1 MSKINT
7 NMAGVTTLYH
17 LQNKEE
23 GMNKALERISSG
35 LRLNNAVDDAAGASI
50 VNRMTSQIKGLEA
63 AIRNAADAISLTQT
77 AEGAIEEVTQ
87 ILHRMRELSV
97 QSANGVYTGQDRQA
111 IQNEVGALQAELTR
125 IAESSTFNG
134 VKMLNGSFLDTT
146 FQVGFQPNDTATLS
160 IEDVKPTGLGEYIL
174 STSVTNAENYL
185 QTESEPLVAG
195 TTSNSVE
202 SKGTIVNLSVFEGD
216 GLRISTVNETINNN
230 AVTGVGSDAFKAFVA
245 ADNGTAGAFSL
256 EVADGQTGTTLDAN
270 FFEVNAATGE
280 VRLAPA
286 ITDLDFED
294 QASNSGDSNYAFNVV
309 YTNSE
314 GVKFVEKIA
323 LTLGNHL
330 NSAGA
335 TAATIKTDTADR
347 SADTLVTIDQFSP
360 DFLLRAKE
368 LGMEVNADGTLDTS
382 NFTGSFRIPTRP
394 SGGGVSVDSAT
405 GSLRIVT
412 DNTRPA
418 ANRLDA
424 GAVSFNIVLYDDSLN
439 TVYTEAVTLTSTSAS
454 GEFARTD
461 RLAIQT
467 PSEVVS
473 ATNITNIDITAN
485 TASGTPTTI
494 INSTKF
500 LPNGISGTSLGFDS
514 QTSFAISSGALA
526 GTSIIDN
533 GDGTFDLAIDTDNT
547 LTGATL
553 PASDT
558 TVTIEARDGQTSPD
572 VTKGGRAKPTQATS
586 SSIATVVTGNP
597 GSTAE
602 TIPESDLTN
611 ISGVT
616 AVQNAIVAA
625 TAASTAVQVVLNGAP
640 TGVSITDSS
649 TSSAYDFTIDL
660 ALDPSSP
667 PVLVAGN
674 HNFEVEYQDH
684 LGNVVFTETVVMTAK
699 DYVQHEFTVNLA
711 VLDGTGQGATTSE
724 MAVTTRTTNDNA
736 FPPNAIAADVSG
748 AIAAGAGTSSSTLD
762 IQTNAPTGTV
772 NFTFNQGDISD
783 LATNVFGTDTP
794 NGAVFRLGSNAPAGI
809 TLTDNGGN
817 TFDVSVA
824 VDPNGEMLPVDAISF
839 DIEIFDANNLNTAAH
854 VETIN
859 LSITD
864 LKQNLIKTSVVEDK
878 VGEINITYDNVLES
892 GKVRIPNTKQSDEMT
907 AFIKANAG
915 GTYTMT
921 GADADKFRIDAQTG
935 EVVSKS
941 FIHFNSDDA
950 DMNNYDLN
958 ITYTSGTN
966 SFTDK
971 ANMTI
976 VNSTADDNP
985 TQAAGRPLVGT
996 DAIEAASLVS
1006 EDEDIIIYGNVGTA
1020 EIDVNGKASAY
1031 ELVQA
1036 INSRQGETGVYANAK
1051 TSVNISFPDQ
1061 FESADDAISF
1071 MLKGMND
1078 EPILVSGNIEFGI
1091 VGGRDANVRGLADAI
1106 NNVSGK
1112 TGISAKVS
1120 PNGATLHMV
1129 SSEGHDIL
1137 VENFTM
1143 SVNNIPMNISATD
1156 DELNSIGDVQQLNRG
1171 QDDTFRSTGQITF
1184 HSPYVFSIE
1193 ASKTGINGG
1202 GLFQLTP
1209 GAAKLS
1215 SVSELDVLT
1224 VDNAKKM
1231 LTAVDAAL
1239 VRIDLERSD
1248 LGATMSRMEHTIR
1261 NLSNIVVNTK
1271 AARSRIQD
1279 ANIAEETTNMT
1290 KAQVLSQAAQA
1301 MLAQANR
1308 TSQSI
1313 LSLLQ
1318 G

>member
-1 MSKINT
+1 
-7 NMAGVTTLYH
+7 MAGVTTLYH

-35 LRLNNAVDDAAGASI
+35 LRLNHAVDDAAGASI

-111 IQNEVGALQAELTR
+111 IQNEVGALQEELTR

-174 STSVTNAENYL
+174 STSVVNAENYL

-195 TTSNSVE
+195 TTTNSVQ
-202 SKGTIVNLSVFEGD
+202 SMGTVVNVSVFEGN
-216 GLRISTVNETINNN
+216 GLRISTVDETINNN
-230 AVTGVGSDAFKAFVA
+230 PISGVGSDAFKAFVG
-245 ADNGTAGAFSL
+245 ADQGTTGVFSL
-256 EVADGQTGTTLDAN
+256 ETATGQSGSNLDTD
-270 FFEVNAATGE
+270 FFEINTATGE

-286 ITDLDFED
+286 VNQLDFEAN
-294 QASNSGDSNYAFNVV
+294 ASNSGDSNYQFNVV
-309 YTNSE
+309 YTNSD
-314 GVKFVEKIA
+314 GIKFSETIS
-323 LTLGNHL
+323 LSLGNHL
-330 NSAGA
+330 NSSGS
-335 TAATIKTDTADR
+335 TAASIKTETADR
-347 SADTLVTIDQFSP
+347 SPDTELKLSQFSS

-368 LGMEVNADGTLDTS
+368 LGMVENADGSLDTT
-382 NFTGSFRIPTRP
+382 NFTGSFRIPARP
-394 SGGGVSVDSAT
+394 AGGGVSVNSSDGT
-405 GSLRIVT
+405 LRIT
-412 DNTRPA
+412 TANDRPA
-418 ANRLDA
+418 ANKLDA
-424 GAVSFNIVLYDDSLN
+424 GTINFNVVLYDADMQAI
-439 TVYTEAVTLTSTSAS
+439 YTEAVTLTSTSAA

-467 PSEVVS
+467 PTEIVS
-473 ATNITNIDITAN
+473 ATNITNMDITAN
-485 TASGTPTTI
+485 TASGTPATI
-494 INSTKF
+494 LNGSQL
-500 LPNGISGTSLGFDS
+500 LPVGVTGASVGFDND
-514 QTSFAISSGALA
+514 TTFAITSGALN

-553 PASDT
+553 PAADT
-558 TVTIEARDGQTSPD
+558 TITIEARDTSNSPA

-586 SSIATVVTGNP
+586 SSIANVITGNP
-597 GSTAE
+597 GSTSETIAE
-602 TIPESDLTN
+602 TDLTN

-625 TAASTAVQVVLNGAP
+625 TAATTSLQVVLNGAP
-640 TGVSITDSS
+640 TGVSITDNS
-649 TSSAYDFTIDL
+649 TASAFDFTIDL
-660 ALDPSSP
+660 DVDPTP
-667 PVLVAGN
+667 LPVLVAGN

-684 LGNVVFTETVVMTAK
+684 LGNVVFTETVVMTVK

-711 VLDGTGQGATTSE
+711 VADGTGQGAPNGEMSVTS
-724 MAVTTRTTNDNA
+724 TTTNDNPFTA
-736 FPPNAIAADVSG
+736 NSIAADVAG
-748 AIAAGAGTSSSTLD
+748 AIAAGSGSSSSTLN
-762 IQTNAPTGTV
+762 IQSNAPTGTV
-772 NFTFNQGDISD
+772 NFTFNQSNISD
-783 LATNVFGTDTP
+783 LGTNVFGTDTP
-794 NGAVFRLGSNAPAGI
+794 NGAVFRLAANSPAGVF
-809 TLTDNGGN
+809 LTDNGGN

-824 VDPNGEMLPVDAISF
+824 VDPNSEMLPVDTISF
-839 DIEIFDANNLNTAAH
+839 DIEIFDANNLTTPAH
-854 VETIN
+854 IETIN
-859 LSITD
+859 LNITD
-864 LKQNLIKTSVVEDK
+864 LKQNLIRTSVVEDK
-878 VGEINITYDNVLES
+878 VGKIDVSFDNVLES
-892 GKVRIPNTKQSDEMT
+892 GKVRIPNSKQSDEMNS
-907 AFIKANAG
+907 FIKENAG
-915 GTYTMT
+915 GTYTLA
-921 GADADKFRIDAQTG
+921 GSDSDKFRIDAQTG

-941 FIHFNSDDA
+941 FIHFNSSDA
-950 DMNNYDLN
+950 ELNQYDLD
-958 ITYTSGTN
+958 IIYTSGSN
-966 SFTDK
+966 NFTDQVT
-971 ANMTI
+971 MTI

-985 TQAAGRPLVGT
+985 TQAAGRPLVGR
-996 DAIEAASLVS
+996 DSIEAASLVS

-1020 EIDVNGKASAY
+1020 EIDVNGKSSAY
-1031 ELVQA
+1031 ELVQS

-1061 FESADDAISF
+1061 FEDSDDAISF
-1071 MLKGMND
+1071 MLTGMNED
-1078 EPILVSGNIEFGI
+1078 PILVSGNVEFGI

-1129 SSEGHDIL
+1129 SNEGHDIL
-1137 VENFTM
+1137 VETFTM

-1171 QDDTFRSTGQITF
+1171 LDDTFRSTGQITF

>member
-35 LRLNNAVDDAAGASI
+35 LRLNHAVDDAAGASI

-111 IQNEVGALQAELTR
+111 IQNEVGALQEELTR

-202 SKGTIVNLSVFEGD
+202 SMGTVVNVSVFEGD
-216 GLRISTVNETINNN
+216 GLRMSMIDETINNN
-230 AVTGVGSDAFKAFVA
+230 PVIGVGSDAFKAFVG
-245 ADNGTAGAFSL
+245 ADQGTGGAFTL
-256 EVADGQTGTTLDAN
+256 ETADGQTGSTLDTN
-270 FFEVNAATGE
+270 FFEINEATGE

-286 ITDLDFED
+286 VNQLDFEAN
-294 QASNSGDSNYAFNVV
+294 ASNSGDSNYNFNVV
-309 YTNSE
+309 YTNSD
-314 GVKFVEKIA
+314 GIKFSEKVSLSI
-323 LTLGNHL
+323 GNHL
-330 NSAGA
+330 NTSGS
-335 TAATIKTDTADR
+335 TAASIKTETADR
-347 SADTLVTIDQFSP
+347 SPDTVLALDQFSA

-368 LGMEVNADGTLDTS
+368 MGMVVNSDGSFDTT

-394 SGGGVSVDSAT
+394 AGGGVSVDST
-405 GSLRIVT
+405 DGTLRIT
-412 DNTRPA
+412 TANDRPA
-418 ANRLDA
+418 ANKLDA
-424 GAVSFNIVLYDDSLN
+424 GTINFDIVLYDTDMRA
-439 TVYTEAVTLTSTSAS
+439 VYTESVTLTSTSAA

-461 RLAIQT
+461 RLSIQAPT
-467 PSEVVS
+467 EIVS
-473 ATNITNIDITAN
+473 ATNITNVDITAN
-485 TASGTPTTI
+485 TASGTPATI
-494 INSTKF
+494 IGGSKL
-500 LPNGISGTSLGFDS
+500 LPAGTTGAAIGFD
-514 QTSFAISSGALA
+514 TNTTFAITSGALN

-533 GDGTFDLAIDTDNT
+533 GDGTFDLTIDTDNT
-547 LTGATL
+547 LAGATL
-553 PASDT
+553 PAADT
-558 TVTIEARDGQTSPD
+558 TITIEARDTSTSPD
-572 VTKGGRAKPTQATS
+572 VTAGGRAKPTQATS
-586 SSIATVVTGNP
+586 SSIANVITGNP
-597 GSTAE
+597 GSTSETIAE
-602 TIPESDLTN
+602 TDLTN

-616 AVQNAIVAA
+616 VVQNAIVAA
-625 TAASTAVQVVLNGAP
+625 TAAATPLQVVLNGAP
-640 TGVSITDSS
+640 TGVSITDNS
-649 TSSAYDFTIDL
+649 TASAFDFTIDL
-660 ALDPSSP
+660 DVDPTP
-667 PVLVAGN
+667 LPVLVAGN

-684 LGNVVFTETVVMTAK
+684 LGNVVFTETVVMTVK

-711 VLDGTGQGATTSE
+711 VQDGTGQGAPNGEVSITS
-724 MAVTTRTTNDNA
+724 TTTNDNA
-736 FPPNAIAADVSG
+736 FTANSIAPDVAG
-748 AIAAGAGTSSSTLD
+748 AIVAGSGTSSSTLN

-772 NFTFNQGDISD
+772 NYTFNQGDISN
-783 LATNVFGTDTP
+783 LTNVFGTDTP
-794 NGAVFRLGSNAPAGI
+794 NGAVFRLAANTPAGVS
-809 TLTDNGGN
+809 LTDNGGN
-817 TFDVSVA
+817 TFDISIA
-824 VDPNGEMLPVDAISF
+824 VDPNSEMLPVDAVSF
-839 DIEIFDANNLNTAAH
+839 DIEIFDANNLTTAAH

-864 LKQNLIKTSVVEDK
+864 LKQNLIRTSVVDDK
-878 VGEINITYDNVLES
+878 VGEIDISHTNVFES
-892 GKVRIPNTKQSDEMT
+892 GKVRIPNSKHSDEMK

-915 GTYTMT
+915 GTFTMT
-921 GADADKFRIDAQTG
+921 GSEADKFRIDAQTG

-941 FIHFNSDDA
+941 FIHFNAEDA
-950 DMNNYDLN
+950 DINSYDLN
-958 ITYTSGTN
+958 IIYTSDTN

-971 ANMTI
+971 VNMNI
-976 VNSTADDNP
+976 INSTADDAP

-996 DAIEAASLVS
+996 DAIEASSLVS

-1020 EIDVNGKASAY
+1020 EIDVNGKSSAY
-1031 ELVQA
+1031 DLVQS

-1061 FESADDAISF
+1061 FEDSDDAISF

-1078 EPILVSGNIEFGI
+1078 ESILVSGNVEFGI

-1129 SSEGHDIL
+1129 SNEGHDIL

-1171 QDDTFRSTGQITF
+1171 LDDTFRSTGQITF